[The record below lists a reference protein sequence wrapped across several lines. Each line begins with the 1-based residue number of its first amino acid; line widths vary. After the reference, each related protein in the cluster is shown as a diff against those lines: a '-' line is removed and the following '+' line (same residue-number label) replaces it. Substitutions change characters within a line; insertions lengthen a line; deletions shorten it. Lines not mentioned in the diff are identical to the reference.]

1 MNGRYSADKRFV
13 MRYQWHS
20 AIEEFH
26 FVSASPAI
34 KTTFIEFPPFRY
46 GPPLCYGWS
55 SSTAVDW
62 PVNSPCAASQTA
74 RVTHRYNGKVLLSS
88 DRAFSW
94 RVKGNKV
101 PPPVVLSLQ
110 ILYYQQN
117 AKQK

>member
-1 MNGRYSADKRFV
+1 
-13 MRYQWHS
+13 
-20 AIEEFH
+20 
-26 FVSASPAI
+26 
-34 KTTFIEFPPFRY
+34 
-46 GPPLCYGWS
+46 
-55 SSTAVDW
+55 
-62 PVNSPCAASQTA
+62 
-74 RVTHRYNGKVLLSS
+74 VLLSS

>member
-1 MNGRYSADKRFV
+1 

-46 GPPLCYGWS
+46 DPLFVMDS
-55 SSTAVDW
+55 FRLAAAVANEQTAV
-62 PVNSPCAASQTA
+62 C
-74 RVTHRYNGKVLLSS
+74 RYNGKVLLSS

-117 AKQK
+117 AKHK